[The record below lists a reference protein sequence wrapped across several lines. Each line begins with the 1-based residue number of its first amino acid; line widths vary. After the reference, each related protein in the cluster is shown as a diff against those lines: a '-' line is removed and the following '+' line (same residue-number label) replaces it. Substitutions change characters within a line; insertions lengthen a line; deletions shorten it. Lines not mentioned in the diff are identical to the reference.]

1 MIGAM
6 RPSPSAGEE
15 AVLRELDSAFDRIE
29 QTVLPTIAAVLD
41 AVIDSAAGARP
52 GIDADAYAEALRK
65 LAEEVDAAQ
74 AAFSAML
81 ADSADSAPIRPA
93 KDAWPIVQRR
103 LISKIHQTDARRL
116 SAVCADS
123 ATPRHRLTLIDLST
137 AGFTARHLRNYM
149 AGAAPWGLPTARQL
163 LLNDPLE
170 VP

>member
-52 GIDADAYAEALRK
+52 GIDADAYAEALRQ
-65 LAEEVDAAQ
+65 LAVEVDAAQ

-81 ADSADSAPIRPA
+81 SVSTAAAKPARP
-93 KDAWPIVQRR
+93 KPPG
-103 LISKIHQTDARRL
+103 RL
-116 SAVCADS
+116 SS
-123 ATPRHRLTLIDLST
+123 A
-137 AGFTARHLRNYM
+137 A
-149 AGAAPWGLPTARQL
+149 
-163 LLNDPLE
+163 
-170 VP
+170 